1 MLDLGALLRVPF
13 VETEMG
19 FDVSPDGKKV
29 AFSWNP
35 GGRWEIFELPL
46 DGSSEPRQLSR
57 GPGGKFHPR
66 YAPDGRRLAF
76 MTDFNGSEDFHLCL
90 YDFARDRQTDLTP
103 GISCAL
109 QAFFAWSPDGQQIAY
124 LSDVSGQFNTYV
136 MAVGEG
142 GEDPLVLDAGHPGW
156 KVSWSPDGRWL
167 AVTAEAGGVDFNTF
181 IVPARGGE
189 AVCISVDGK
198 PINAKDACWSPDSRR
213 LAFSSDVRGQFD
225 IGLYELG
232 RRSITWLT
240 AGMGQKQYPAW
251 SPDGRRLAYVLNRG
265 TLTWLA
271 VQAPGEVP
279 LLYQV
284 EAGVHYRPRFLDDG
298 RLLFAFDNPRHPTD
312 LWILTP
318 DGSMTQ
324 LTRSLPPDLAGADF
338 VLPQEI
344 TYPGLDGTPVPA
356 LLFAPQTGGPAPA
369 VIVVHG
375 GPDWFFE
382 STWYPI
388 MAHMASRGWAVLAPN
403 YRGSTGY
410 GREWQLASRFDFGGV
425 DADDV
430 TAGARYLVQAGM
442 ADPKR
447 IAVTGR
453 SHGGY
458 LTACCLTRFPDLWA
472 AGSAVVPFL
481 NWFTNHDE
489 IRPDLKHWDIENF
502 GDPVEFHDRW
512 HDHSP
517 SFFLDRVQAPLQLI
531 CCGQDARCPVSDSVE
546 ARAALLKMGKE
557 VDFVLYEDEGH
568 TFLKMENLVES
579 ETRRV
584 AFLAKYLET

>member
-13 VETEMG
+13 IESEMG

-35 GGRWEIFELPL
+35 EGRWEIFELAL
-46 DGSSEPRQLSR
+46 DGPSEPRQLSR

-66 YAPDGRRLAF
+66 YAPDGRHLAF
-76 MTDFNGSEDFHLCL
+76 MTDFDGGENFHLYL
-90 YDFARDRQTDLTP
+90 YEFARDRQRDLTP

-109 QAFFAWSPDGQQIAY
+109 QAFFSWSHDGQQIAY

-136 MAVGEG
+136 RSIGGE

-156 KVSWSPDGRWL
+156 KVRWSPDGHWL
-167 AVTAEAGGVDFNTF
+167 AVTAEASGVDFNTY
-181 IVPARGGE
+181 IVPAKGGK
-189 AVCISVDGK
+189 AICLSADGR
-198 PINAKDACWSPDSRR
+198 PINAKDAAWSPDSKR
-213 LAFSSDVRGQFD
+213 LAFSSDVHGQFD
-225 IGLYELG
+225 IGIYDLAG
-232 RRSITWLT
+232 KTITWLT
-240 AGMGQKQYPAW
+240 SGKDQKQYPAW

-271 VQAPGEVP
+271 IQAPGEAR

-284 EAGVHYRPRFLDDG
+284 EPGVHYLPRFLDNQ
-298 RLLFAFDNPRHPTD
+298 RLLFVFDNPRHPSD
-312 LWILTP
+312 LWILSP
-318 DGSMTQ
+318 DGSTTQ
-324 LTRSLPPDLAGADF
+324 LTHSMPPELAAADF
-338 VLPQEI
+338 VLPREI
-344 TYPGLDGTPVPA
+344 TYPSVDGSPVPA
-356 LLFAPQTGGPAPA
+356 LLFQPSAVKPGPAA
-369 VIVVHG
+369 IVVHG

-382 STWYPI
+382 ATWYPF
-388 MAHMASRGWAVLAPN
+388 MAHLASRGWTVLAPN

-410 GREWQLASRFDFGGV
+410 GRDWQLASRFDYGGV
-425 DADDV
+425 DTDDV
-430 TAGARYLVQAGM
+430 AAGAKYLVQNKM

-447 IAVTGR
+447 IGVTGR

-458 LTACCLTRFPDLWA
+458 LTACCLTRYPELWVV
-472 AGSAVVPFL
+472 GSAVVPFL

-517 SFFLDRVQAPLQLI
+517 SFFLDRVRAPLQLI
-531 CCGQDARCPVSDSVE
+531 CCGQDARCPVSDSVA
-546 ARAALLKMGKE
+546 ARDTLESLGRV

-584 AFLAKYLET
+584 AFLAKYLED